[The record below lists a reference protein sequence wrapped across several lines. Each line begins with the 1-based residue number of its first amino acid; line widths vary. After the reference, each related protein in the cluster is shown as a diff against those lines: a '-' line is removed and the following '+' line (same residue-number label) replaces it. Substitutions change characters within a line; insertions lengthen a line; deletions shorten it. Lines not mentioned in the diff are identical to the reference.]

1 MRRWVFEFLQ
11 FRNEFEYLDTV
22 LLRAHV
28 ESQVD
33 LQIEEVFL
41 DTVDQ
46 HAHVDAMQIQWLH
59 LDDNDNLERIAAEF
73 MLADC
78 DIAG

>member
-1 MRRWVFEFLQ
+1 MRQSVLDCLQ
-11 FRNEFEYLDTV
+11 CRNEFEYFDV
-22 LLRAHV
+22 VQLRAHV

>member
-1 MRRWVFEFLQ
+1 MNDNINDIVFEDLINFPIEKLFK
-11 FRNEFEYLDTV
+11 FREYNIKLSEYFDV
-22 LLRAHV
+22 VQLRAHV

-46 HAHVDAMQIQWLH
+46 HAHVDAMQIQ
-59 LDDNDNLERIAAEF
+59 
-73 MLADC
+73 
-78 DIAG
+78 